1 MKQEELKQKIQDIDE
16 VIHDLIMDGGVM
28 SDSSL
33 YAYLQTAEYAM
44 SMAVM
49 RTREY
54 NEEFAKIHI
63 DNLKQAQA

>member
-1 MKQEELKQKIQDIDE
+1 MTQEEFKQKIQDIDV

-28 SDSSL
+28 SETSL

-44 SMAVM
+44 SMAAI

-63 DNLKQAQA
+63 NNSNLDQS

>member
-1 MKQEELKQKIQDIDE
+1 MTQDEFKQKIQNIE
-16 VIHDLIMDGGVM
+16 VVIHDLIMDGGVM
-28 SDSSL
+28 SDTSL
-33 YAYLQTAEYAM
+33 YAYLQTAKYTM

-63 DNLKQAQA
+63 NNSK